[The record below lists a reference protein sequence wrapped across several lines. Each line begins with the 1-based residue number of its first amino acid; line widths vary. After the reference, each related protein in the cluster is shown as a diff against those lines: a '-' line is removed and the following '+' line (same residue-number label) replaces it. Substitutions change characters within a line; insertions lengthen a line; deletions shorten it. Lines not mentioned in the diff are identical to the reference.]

1 MSDDALRILIVDD
14 EAPARARLKD
24 VLADCSA
31 DMKLEVV
38 GEAGTARDALDVLA
52 SAPAD
57 GTADGSTDVSQR
69 SVGSLIS
76 EVTSDLSTLM
86 RQELDLAKAEV
97 KEEATKTGKAA
108 GMLGGAGFAGYM
120 LALFLSIAAWW
131 GLANVMDE
139 AWAALIV
146 AAVWGVIAAAL
157 FVSGRKKMREVHPK
171 PERTV
176 STLKEVP
183 DALKGRQEA
192 AR

>member
-1 MSDDALRILIVDD
+1 VSHTA
-14 EAPARARLKD
+14 
-24 VLADCSA
+24 ST
-31 DMKLEVV
+31 
-38 GEAGTARDALDVLA
+38 GTSSPQV
-52 SAPAD
+52 
-57 GTADGSTDVSQR
+57 TADSSTDVSQR

-97 KEEATKTGKAA
+97 KEEASKTGKAA

-146 AAVWGVIAAAL
+146 AAIWGVIAAVL